1 MNNFISWRLSSGV
14 SLDKGL
20 DLGIIRLALKGGK
33 VARQERG
40 PVLEARYDVIII
52 GAGIGGLTC
61 GAALAKAGKKVLICE
76 QYTQPGGYV
85 TSFKRNGFTFD
96 GGLQSFS
103 SNGLVFPIL
112 QEFGLYD
119 KVQFVRTDYQII
131 TPDTRV
137 KLNSLS
143 QVKEEFKRV
152 FPKAETEIEAYFQ
165 ELDRL
170 LIPFEK
176 MFGGDKPALPLL
188 SGSQKATA
196 LFSFPFTNLG
206 LLRKVIKYQGTTSL
220 DLVKEYITDT
230 RLRLILASVG
240 YYPIMSVMV
249 MAGLWYTYMKDFW
262 YPIGGMQKFA
272 NLFADLIEQNGSTI
286 SLRTRVDQIM
296 VGNGMATGVKLA
308 DGREIRSKFVVSNID
323 WKQTFTKLIDRQY
336 LEEEF
341 VTQIEKAK
349 VSETTFCVHLG
360 TDLDRSSFEGLAHH
374 ICCLP
379 SYGKHFSERD
389 TSDCAFFRDCG
400 IWIALPSISDDSL
413 APQGKSVVTLL
424 TNAPYDYLGKW
435 KIEGGRRAEAY
446 RKLKAEVASQLIAIA
461 EGVIPDLSRHII
473 VRDIATPLT
482 YERYTFNSEGASA
495 GWSWDPRLTFT
506 TKYSSSV
513 GSLET
518 SIRKLF
524 TCGHWCFS
532 PGSVPTAMLTGR
544 MVADI
549 IKSTG

>member
-1 MNNFISWRLSSGV
+1 M
-14 SLDKGL
+14 
-20 DLGIIRLALKGGK
+20 
-33 VARQERG
+33 ARQERG

-112 QEFGLYD
+112 KELGLYD
-119 KVQFVRTDYQII
+119 RVQFVHTDYQII

-196 LFSFPFTNLG
+196 LFSIPFTNLSFIRN
-206 LLRKVIKYQGTTSL
+206 LMRYQKTTSQ
-220 DLVKEYITDT
+220 DLINRHLTDSK
-230 RLRLILASVG
+230 LRLIFASLGYPLMSAMTTVG
-240 YYPIMSVMV
+240 M
-249 MAGLWYTYMKDFW
+249 WYSFMKDYW
-262 YPIGGMQKFA
+262 YPIGGMQNFA
-272 NLFADLIEQNGSTI
+272 NLFTDLIGQNGGTI

-296 VGNGMATGVKLA
+296 VEGGVAIGVKLA
-308 DGREIRSKFVVSNID
+308 DGREVRSKFVVSNID

-341 VTQIEKAK
+341 VTQIDKAE
-349 VSETTFCVHLG
+349 VSESAFCVYLG
-360 TDLDRSSFEGLAHH
+360 TDLDKRCFEGLAHH
-374 ICCLP
+374 IAYFPAYSKSFLEKDTNDPNFFQDCSIGITLP
-379 SYGKHFSERD
+379 S
-389 TSDCAFFRDCG
+389 
-400 IWIALPSISDDSL
+400 LSDDSL
-413 APQGKSVVTLL
+413 APQGKSVVVL
-424 TNAPYDYLGKW
+424 TAFAPYDYLGKW
-435 KIEGGRRAEAY
+435 KTKNGKRTETY
-446 RKLKAEVASQLIAIA
+446 RKLKQEVADQLIAIA
-461 EGVIPDLSRHII
+461 EGVILGLSQHITI
-473 VRDIATPLT
+473 RDIATPLT
-482 YERYTFNSEGASA
+482 YERCTLNSEGATA

-513 GSLET
+513 GSLRT
-518 SIRKLF
+518 PIGNMF

-532 PGSVPTAMLTGR
+532 PGGVPTAMLTGR
-544 MVADI
+544 MVVDI
-549 IKSTG
+549 IKNMS